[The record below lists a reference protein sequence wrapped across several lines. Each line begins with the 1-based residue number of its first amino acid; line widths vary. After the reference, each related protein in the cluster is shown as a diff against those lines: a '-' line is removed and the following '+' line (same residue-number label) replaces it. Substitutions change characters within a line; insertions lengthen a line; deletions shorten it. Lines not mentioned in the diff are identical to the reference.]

1 MKEGQH
7 GHPSDSI
14 LHTLVAFAITSRS
27 EMQEN
32 FSRQGQLWY
41 FDSRAGTTFLHK
53 KQILKVQATQC
64 SN

>member
-7 GHPSDSI
+7 GHLSDSI
-14 LHTLVAFAITSRS
+14 LHTLVAFAITRRR

-41 FDSRAGTTFLHK
+41 FDPRAGTTFLHK